1 MSLRPVSETE
11 NESRSDVNAD
21 ADLLSVIG
29 NFGREMNVGILAP
42 EENSAI
48 EQYVRLP
55 GVINVEAQNTIFR
68 RSPL

>member
-1 MSLRPVSETE
+1 
-11 NESRSDVNAD
+11 
-21 ADLLSVIG
+21 
-29 NFGREMNVGILAP
+29 MNVDILAP
-42 EENSAI
+42 GENSAI